1 MKALK
6 RYYSKK
12 ELSTLIFNLVIL
24 LIFILFTV
32 NLMMTQEK
40 PGSTFALGFILV
52 FFTSSMIL
60 KEILNFIFQKA
71 IYQLTVECDPMTA
84 YETIKVLRKW
94 DILKSYTI
102 SYVAFSSL
110 LHIHGVN
117 LQAIGGVGK
126 PDVQSQGVIFS
137 LSNVVGVIHVTYFGL
152 HHSEVAVFVT
162 KHIIGFQWFAAP
174 TLTQQTPLRNGPLLT
189 NLTFGNYTPA
199 SSF

>member
-1 MKALK
+1 MYINHILEENTMKALK

-71 IYQLTVECDPMTA
+71 IYQLT
-84 YETIKVLRKW
+84 
-94 DILKSYTI
+94 
-102 SYVAFSSL
+102 
-110 LHIHGVN
+110 
-117 LQAIGGVGK
+117 
-126 PDVQSQGVIFS
+126 
-137 LSNVVGVIHVTYFGL
+137 
-152 HHSEVAVFVT
+152 
-162 KHIIGFQWFAAP
+162 
-174 TLTQQTPLRNGPLLT
+174 
-189 NLTFGNYTPA
+189 
-199 SSF
+199 